1 MKKNTLNSLLV
12 IVLLFLTASCKTKKN
27 VVNNPS
33 KVIDEKVATN
43 KTSENLRL
51 LKSKDFSYS
60 TLSLKAKA
68 DLSIDGNEMG
78 VSMNVRMKKDEVIWI
93 SITAIA
99 GLEVARAMITP
110 DSLLVL
116 SRLEGTALK
125 KPFSYIYNFANRQI
139 NFRML
144 QSVLTG
150 NTITEFMAE
159 PASLTQEEGAFTLKG
174 EKINLAYTI
183 LFNNLLKPALVHLN
197 DVKAGQALKVDYA
210 NYQLVDAVLFP
221 STVKVNSM
229 SGKRKVN
236 IVFDFSKIER
246 NLPLDFPY
254 TVPKRFEIIN

>member
-1 MKKNTLNSLLV
+1 MKKNTLNKLLV
-12 IVLLFLTASCKTKKN
+12 LLLVAVTVSCKTKKN
-27 VVNNPS
+27 IVKNPS
-33 KVIDEKVATN
+33 VAAEKVATN
-43 KTSENLRL
+43 KTAENLKL
-51 LKSKDFSYS
+51 LRSKDFSYT

-68 DLSIDGNEMG
+68 DLNIDGNENG

-116 SRLEGTALK
+116 SRLQGTVLK

-139 NFRML
+139 TFKML

-150 NTITEFMAE
+150 NTVTEFMAE
-159 PASLTQEEGAFTLKG
+159 PATLTQNTGAFMLSGQKM
-174 EKINLAYTI
+174 NLSYSI
-183 LFNNLLKPALVHLN
+183 LFNNLLKSALVNLN
-197 DVKAGQALKVDYA
+197 DVKAGQAMKVDYA
-210 NYQLVDAVLFP
+210 NYQLVDSVLFP
-221 STVKVNSM
+221 STVKVNSQ

-236 IVFDFSKIER
+236 IAFDFSKIER
-246 NLPLDFPY
+246 NIPLEFPF